1 MNKILKSSLVSAQ
14 VLNVDFVASENSYV
28 VNCVSPL
35 SDGGYKV
42 HDPIWTNSAQQ
53 PVFTAGQ
60 SVNLIPETYTNKKK
74 KRVTKF
80 HILPA

>member
-1 MNKILKSSLVSAQ
+1 MNTIEASQIVSAQ
-14 VLNVDFVASENSYV
+14 VLNVDFSARLNSYI
-28 VNCVSPL
+28 VNVVSPL
-35 SDGGYKV
+35 DDGGYKV
-42 HDPIWTNSAQQ
+42 HEPIYTNSAQQ

-60 SVNLIPETYTNKKK
+60 SVNLVPETYTNKKK

>member
-1 MNKILKSSLVSAQ
+1 MKNIKATSILAAQ
-14 VLNVDFVASENSYV
+14 VLNIDFVASENSYV
-28 VNCVSPL
+28 INCVSKQ

-42 HDPIWTNSAQQ
+42 HDPIWTNSPLA

-60 SVNLIPETYTNKKK
+60 SVNLIPETYTSKAKKT
-74 KRVTKF
+74 VTKF

>member
-1 MNKILKSSLVSAQ
+1 MNTIEASSIVAAQ
-14 VLNVDFVASENSYV
+14 VLNIDFADKLNTYV
-28 VNCVSPL
+28 VNVVSPL
-35 SDGGYKV
+35 DGGGYKV
-42 HDPIWTNSAQQ
+42 HEPIYTNSAQQ

-60 SVNLIPETYTNKKK
+60 SVNLIPETYTNKAK

>member
-14 VLNVDFVASENSYV
+14 VLNIDFVESENSYV

-35 SDGGYKV
+35 KDGGYQI
-42 HDPIWTNSAQQ
+42 HEPIWTNSTVQ
-53 PVFTAGQ
+53 PIVTAGQ
-60 SVNLIPETYTNKKK
+60 SVNLIPETYTNKSKQK
-74 KRVTKF
+74 VTKF

>member
-1 MNKILKSSLVSAQ
+1 MNTIQASEIVSAQ
-14 VLNVDFVASENSYV
+14 VLNIDFADKLNSYV
-28 VNCVSPL
+28 VNVVSPL
-35 SDGGYKV
+35 EDGGYKV
-42 HDPIWTNSAQQ
+42 HEPIYTNSAQQ

-60 SVNLIPETYTNKKK
+60 SVNLIPETYTNKAK